1 MTVVTIGQRKGGNGK
16 STATLNL
23 AAAFAAAGKR
33 VVIVDLDDQKNT
45 TSAIAA
51 RGVPQRSEER
61 PDQTQVGD
69 YGVQR
74 GATVEELLVDESV
87 SLREAAVPTDWTGVS
102 LVAASGNLSGT
113 IRQLDAEVGG
123 HQVLA
128 EKLSAT
134 TGGAGDYDLC
144 LLDTSPA
151 LNILV
156 VNALVASDY
165 LFIPLSS
172 RVFSLQGLGQTLA
185 AFSKVHSRL
194 NPDILLAGAAFVIH
208 DRRSNLACEVV
219 AKARAEYPEL
229 ILGSEIGQNIAI
241 EEAQSQRQS
250 ILSYA
255 PANRGAAQYRALAA
269 ELSAR
274 MGGPVPTG
282 AR

>member
-23 AAAFAAAGKR
+23 AAAFAEAGKR

-45 TSAIAA
+45 TSAIGAQAQEYGA
-51 RGVPQRSEER
+51 R
-61 PDQTQVGD
+61 
-69 YGVQR
+69 R
-74 GATVEELLVDESV
+74 GATVEEVLVDESV
-87 SLREAAVPTDWTGVS
+87 SLREAAVPTDWPGVS

-123 HQVLA
+123 HQVLD
-128 EKLSAT
+128 EKLSLCD
-134 TGGAGDYDLC
+134 DYDLC

-156 VNALVASDY
+156 VNALCASRH

-185 AFSKVHSRL
+185 AFTKVQNRL
-194 NPDILLAGAAFVIH
+194 NPELDLAGAAFVIH

-229 ILGSEIGQNIAI
+229 ILQCEIGQNIAI

-255 PANRGAAQYRALAA
+255 PTNRGAAQYRALAA
-269 ELSAR
+269 ELAVR
-274 MGGPVPTG
+274 MDLPVPTPTG

>member
-23 AAAFAAAGKR
+23 AAAFAEAGKR

-45 TSAIAA
+45 TSAIGA

-61 PDQTQVGD
+61 PDQAATNG
-69 YGVQR
+69 YGARR
-74 GATVEELLVDESV
+74 GATVEELLVDQQV
-87 SLREAAVPTDWTGVS
+87 GLREAAVPTDWPGVS

-123 HQVLA
+123 HRVLA
-128 EKLSAT
+128 EKLTAPP
-134 TGGAGDYDLC
+134 GGAGAFDLC

-156 VNALVASDY
+156 VGALVASNY

-185 AFSKVHSRL
+185 AFSKVRGRL

-219 AKARAEYPEL
+219 ARARAEYPEL
-229 ILGSEIGQNIAI
+229 ILDSEVGQNIAI

-269 ELSAR
+269 ELGAR
-274 MGGPVPTG
+274 MGLAVSAG
-282 AR
+282 AV

>member
-16 STATLNL
+16 GTATLNL
-23 AAAFAAAGKR
+23 AAAFAEAGKR

-74 GATVEELLVDESV
+74 SATVEELLVDESV

-128 EKLSAT
+128 EKLTAT
-134 TGGAGDYDLC
+134 NGEFDLC

-156 VNALVASDY
+156 VNALCASDY

-185 AFSKVHSRL
+185 AFAKVQNRL
-194 NPDILLAGAAFVIH
+194 NPELGLAGAAFVIH

-229 ILGSEIGQNIAI
+229 ILQCEIGQNIAI

-269 ELSAR
+269 ELGAR

>member
-23 AAAFAAAGKR
+23 AAAFAKAGKR

-45 TSAIAA
+45 TSAIA
-51 RGVPQRSEER
+51 
-61 PDQTQVGD
+61 TQID
-69 YGVQR
+69 TYG
-74 GATVEELLVDESV
+74 AAPTTKTVENLLIDEAVTLVDV
-87 SLREAAVPTDWTGVS
+87 ARPTDWPGVS

-185 AFSKVHSRL
+185 AFAKVHNRL
-194 NPDILLAGAAFVIH
+194 NPDLALAGVAFVIH
-208 DRRSNLACEVV
+208 DSRSNLACEVV
-219 AKARAEYPEL
+219 ARARAEYPEL
-229 ILGSEIGQNIAI
+229 ILDSEIGQNIAI

-255 PANRGAAQYRALAA
+255 PTNRGATQYRALAV
-269 ELSAR
+269 ELGAR
-274 MGGPVPTG
+274 MGMPVPAG

>member
-23 AAAFAAAGKR
+23 AAAFAEAGKR

-87 SLREAAVPTDWTGVS
+87 SLREAAVPTDWPGVS

-128 EKLSAT
+128 EKLTAT
-134 TGGAGDYDLC
+134 NGEFDLC

-185 AFSKVHSRL
+185 AFAKVQNRL
-194 NPDILLAGAAFVIH
+194 NPELGLAGAAFVIH

-269 ELSAR
+269 ELGAR
-274 MGGPVPTG
+274 MGMPVPTG